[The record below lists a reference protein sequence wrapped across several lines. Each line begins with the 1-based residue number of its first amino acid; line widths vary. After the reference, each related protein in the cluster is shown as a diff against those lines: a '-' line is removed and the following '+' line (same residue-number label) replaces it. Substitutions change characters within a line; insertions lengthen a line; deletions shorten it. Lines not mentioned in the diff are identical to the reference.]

1 MASGL
6 GLVDMGDRPRKWRAR
21 RSERK
26 AQLRTRLHGGDMELE
41 GTEDSASS
49 VAVVEREKETGEAVN
64 DP

>member
-1 MASGL
+1 
-6 GLVDMGDRPRKWRAR
+6 
-21 RSERK
+21 
-26 AQLRTRLHGGDMELE
+26 MELE